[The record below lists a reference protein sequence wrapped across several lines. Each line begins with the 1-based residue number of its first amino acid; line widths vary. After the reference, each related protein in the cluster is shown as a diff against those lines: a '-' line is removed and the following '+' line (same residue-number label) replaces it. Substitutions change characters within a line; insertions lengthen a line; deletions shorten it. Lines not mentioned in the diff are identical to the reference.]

1 MYAPSIPTNV
11 ELLNRK
17 PRKKPSQL
25 DRDPLKLPP
34 ARDSISS
41 KNDTRKGEKKTTTTY
56 YLRKRDG
63 SRGVYETPSKKPTAT
78 APASVPVASM
88 GPGKLGSKNVLDAP
102 TSKIESTPLIEDYFT
117 GGKTKKRRRK
127 KRKKRKTK
135 KKRRRKKKTRKKRG
149 RRKKRTRRR

>member
-1 MYAPSIPTNV
+1 MYAPPIIFREKRPV
-11 ELLNRK
+11 
-17 PRKKPSQL
+17 KKLSRL
-25 DRDPLKLPP
+25 DRDPLQLPPP
-34 ARDSISS
+34 ARDSMSS
-41 KNDTRKGEKKTTTTY
+41 KNDTRKEKETTTTY
-56 YLRKRDG
+56 YLRPKDG
-63 SRGVYETPSKKPTAT
+63 SKAVTTVKDKPTAT

-88 GPGKLGSKNVLDAP
+88 GTGKLGSKNVQDAP
-102 TSKIESTPLIEDYFT
+102 TSMIESTPLIEGYFKK

>member
-1 MYAPSIPTNV
+1 MYAPPIIFREKRPV
-11 ELLNRK
+11 
-17 PRKKPSQL
+17 KKLSRL
-25 DRDPLKLPP
+25 DRDPLQLPPP
-34 ARDSISS
+34 ARDSMSS
-41 KNDTRKGEKKTTTTY
+41 KNDTRKEKETTTTY
-56 YLRKRDG
+56 YLRPKDG
-63 SRGVYETPSKKPTAT
+63 SKAVTTVKDKPTAT

-88 GPGKLGSKNVLDAP
+88 GTGKLGSKNVQDAP
-102 TSKIESTPLIEDYFT
+102 TSMIESTPLIEDYFT